1 MLTVTLLGCGGTQPL
16 PGRALSSLAVTAGGR
31 SLLVDCGEGTQTA
44 ARRGVSTC
52 KIDAVLLTHYHGDH
66 IFGLPGLWQTM
77 AAQGRTRP
85 LLLAGP
91 PGLGPAGAGVFC
103 AWPGPLPFAL
113 QLAEDAAKAGPLPVL
128 GGTVQ
133 RSRCATAP
141 PAAGMPSRCP
151 APGGS
156 TPTGPEHWASR
167 CGCGA
172 RCKAGSRRAGFGRSR
187 YWGRP
192 AAD

>member
-16 PGRALSSLAVTAGGR
+16 PGRALSSLSVTAGGR

-44 ARRGVSTC
+44 ARRWGVSTC

-91 PGLGPAGAGVFC
+91 PGLARLVQAFLCVRC
-103 AWPGPLPFAL
+103 SWPRTPQRPGRCRCW
-113 QLAEDAAKAGPLPVL
+113 AARCR
-128 GGTVQ
+128 